1 MCNFISTRNTQWECK
16 AAILVVVRSDDKFA
30 RRPMCEYLEW
40 HSTWHVAMIPRRIP
54 QLDLLDCVNV
64 LIAITIVSFE
74 WRQQES
80 FWTTI
85 STARFS
91 DDISLKIELDCVSIC
106 VTKFRI
112 HHRCQRLSTR
122 VAKLIIDIV
131 NASIDIMIKVIATW
145 WRIGRWSIRNC
156 CRDMWIELDI
166 DNYFGTFFL
175 LFSPNGRLSWSFTF
189 NNPIVIRF
197 TCKVEEISLDIEHQI
212 EHEETHKRW
221 LIDNFLAAA
230 HVRWWWIFIFRRRWF
245 ECKIYVLVVIKVGCC
260 CVKVEI

>member
-16 AAILVVVRSDDKFA
+16 AAILVVVWSDDKFA
-30 RRPMCEYLEW
+30 RRSMCEYLEW

-166 DNYFGTFFL
+166 ENYFGTFFFC
-175 LFSPNGRLSWSFTF
+175 FSHLTVDFPGRLLSIIPLWYVLPSKWKKFHWTLNIKLSMKKLTNVGLSIIFLLLLISDDGEYSFSVGDDLNVKFTF
-189 NNPIVIRF
+189 
-197 TCKVEEISLDIEHQI
+197 SS
-212 EHEETHKRW
+212 W
-221 LIDNFLAAA
+221 
-230 HVRWWWIFIFRRRWF
+230 
-245 ECKIYVLVVIKVGCC
+245 
-260 CVKVEI
+260 